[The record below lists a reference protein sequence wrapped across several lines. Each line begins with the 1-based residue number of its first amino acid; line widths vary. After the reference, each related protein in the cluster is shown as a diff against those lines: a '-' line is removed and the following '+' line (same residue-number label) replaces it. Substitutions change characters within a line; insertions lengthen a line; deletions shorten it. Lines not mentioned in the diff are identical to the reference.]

1 MQIGILGSGLMGG
14 KLGTIFA
21 RAGHEV
27 VFSYSRDPRKL
38 DRLAKRAGKKARAG
52 SPLEAASG
60 ADVVLL
66 AVHWSRLN
74 DVLKQAGS
82 LAGKTVIT
90 CSLPMSR
97 DDSHLVLGHT
107 TSGAEQLAA
116 KVRKAHVVS
125 AFSTAPS
132 ELFYPLFNRRK
143 TKSPPNLVYCG
154 DNANA
159 KKKAA
164 SLIRCVGFK
173 PLDVGKLSVARY
185 MEPFAL
191 LLAEVAYNGS
201 GTAALGY
208 ELKRVKR

>member
-21 RAGHEV
+21 RAGHKV
-27 VFSYSRDPRKL
+27 VFSYSRDSKKL
-38 DRLAKRAGKKARAG
+38 DKLAKRAGKNACAG

-60 ADVVLL
+60 ADAVLL
-66 AVHWSRLN
+66 AVHWSRVD
-74 DVLKQAGS
+74 DVLNQAGS

-90 CSLPMSR
+90 CSLPMSM
-97 DDSHLVLGHT
+97 DDSHLVLGHS
-107 TSGAEQLAA
+107 TSGAEQLSV

-132 ELFYPLFNRRK
+132 ELFFPLVNRRK

-154 DNANA
+154 DNASA
-159 KKKAA
+159 KKKTA

-173 PLDVGKLSVARY
+173 PIDVGKLSIARY
-185 MEPFAL
+185 LEPFAL
-191 LLAEVAYNGS
+191 LMAEIAYNGS